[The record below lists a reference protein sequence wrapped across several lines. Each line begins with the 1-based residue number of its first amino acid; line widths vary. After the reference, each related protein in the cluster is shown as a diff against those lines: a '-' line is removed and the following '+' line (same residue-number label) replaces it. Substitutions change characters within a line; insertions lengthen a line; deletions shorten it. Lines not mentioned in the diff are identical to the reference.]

1 MKGSA
6 FIVHNNTWS
15 CSNEVILQMF
25 STPLVDESKKLIAIK
40 EEKTINIYGIFN
52 AEKQPEVG
60 DKCEVVMMDD
70 DKGLKYG
77 FIGIVRAVGQLT
89 TIINIVNKTEKINEI
104 LTNITF
110 KN

>member
-25 STPLVDESKKLIAIK
+25 STPILEGKKLVAIK
-40 EEKTINIYGIFN
+40 QENTLNIYGIFN
-52 AEKQPEVG
+52 ATKQPEVG
-60 DKCEVVMMDD
+60 DKCEMVLMDD
-70 DKGLKYG
+70 DKGNKYG
-77 FIGIVRAVGQLT
+77 FIGSVKAVGELT
-89 TIINIVNKTEKINEI
+89 TIINIENKTEKINEI

>member
-6 FIVHNNTWS
+6 FIVHNDTWS

-25 STPLVDESKKLIAIK
+25 TTPVFENMKMVAYR

-52 AEKQPEVG
+52 AEKQPKVG
-60 DKCEVVMMDD
+60 DKCEVVLMDD
-70 DKGLKYG
+70 DKGNKYG
-77 FIGIVRAVGQLT
+77 FIGSVKAVGELT
-89 TIINIVNKTEKINEI
+89 TIIYIVNKTEKINEI